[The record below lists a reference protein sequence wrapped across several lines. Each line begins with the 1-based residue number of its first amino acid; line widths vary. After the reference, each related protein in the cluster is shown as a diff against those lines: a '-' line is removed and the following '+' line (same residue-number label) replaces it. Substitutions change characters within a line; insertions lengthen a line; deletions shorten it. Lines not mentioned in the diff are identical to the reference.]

1 MTSAHPSSHPVA
13 ESEPTVFAVR
23 LANAASSE
31 CALLRRFGLDPA
43 VTTVDDADLGLVFL
57 GGDLHAE
64 AWLAAGPVEHGQA
77 GDIHFARSDDFV
89 LATIDWPEAL
99 EQDAADSARRAYEQ
113 MINWLRGQDCR
124 RWLRAWNFLPAINL
138 GEGDQERYRRFCVG
152 RGEALVAAQ
161 MNERNMCAATAIGGD
176 QPRFRLQVLAG
187 RQSGQHI
194 ENPRQVSAYDYP
206 RAYGPRSPAFAR
218 ATAIRQ
224 PDGGALLL
232 VSGTAS
238 VVGHETRHDGD
249 TLAQLDEILVNL
261 EALLVE
267 SARRLD
273 QPALVDAVSRGPAL
287 RVYVRHP
294 QDWPAVQARLRQRW
308 PTARLAGLRGDVCRA
323 DLLVEVEAVFST

>member
-13 ESEPTVFAVR
+13 ETEPTVFAVR
-23 LANAASSE
+23 LASEASGEWS
-31 CALLRRFGLDPA
+31 LLRRFGLDPA
-43 VTTVDDADLGLVFL
+43 ARGANDVGLGLPFL
-57 GGDLHAE
+57 GGDLQAE
-64 AWLAAGPVEHGQA
+64 AWMVPGRVEHGQA

-89 LATIDWPEAL
+89 LATIDWPERPD
-99 EQDAADSARRAYEQ
+99 QDAADSARRAYEQ
-113 MINWLRGQDCR
+113 MINWLRGQACR
-124 RWLRAWNFLPAINL
+124 RWLRAWNYLPAINQ
-138 GEGDQERYRRFCVG
+138 GAGDQERYRRFCIG

-176 QPRFRLQVLAG
+176 EPRFRLQVLAG
-187 RQSGQHI
+187 RQPGEHI

-206 RAYGPRSPAFAR
+206 RSYGPRSPAFAR
-218 ATAIRQ
+218 ATAIQQ
-224 PDGGALLL
+224 PDGGVRLL

-249 TLAQLDEILVNL
+249 TLAQLDEILINL

-273 QPALVDAVSRGPAL
+273 QPALVAAVNRGPAL

-294 QDWPAVQARLRQRW
+294 QDWPAVQARLSERW